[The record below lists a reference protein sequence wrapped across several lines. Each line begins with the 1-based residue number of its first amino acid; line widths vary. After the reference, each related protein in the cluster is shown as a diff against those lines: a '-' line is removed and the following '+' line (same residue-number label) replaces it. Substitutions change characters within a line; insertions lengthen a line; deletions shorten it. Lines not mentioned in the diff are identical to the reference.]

1 MNLFQLIIRQN
12 IWIYYFLLYFRFPK
26 QAFFNS
32 DALNLVRTLIT
43 GGATQELEQ
52 ILAEGCGL
60 VQGSTAEDENVQI
73 ARNRSRVALLPL
85 EDETLVNFSVSNF
98 SCSHLP

>member
-1 MNLFQLIIRQN
+1 MELI
-12 IWIYYFLLYFRFPK
+12 LSRFSK
-26 QAFFNS
+26 SFSVFSVKAFFNC

-60 VQGSTAEDENVQI
+60 VQGSTADDVGVQL

-85 EDETLVNFSVSNF
+85 EDEPLVNFSVSDF
-98 SCSHLP
+98 KSTVSESQ